1 MTAISALSDING
13 YIAQLMSLERQQ
25 GPLALYQSEQQALN
39 LRSATLT
46 DLRTNLNALTTAAQA
61 LAQPGALSP
70 FQAKTVT
77 SSVATVA
84 TATATASA
92 VAGSHSLFVT
102 QLAKADTLTSKR
114 FVDADT
120 DLVTAEG
127 AGTKTVR
134 ITVDGSNY
142 DVNVVL
148 GAADT
153 NETVL
158 TNLAAAINADAGA
171 SAKVSAS
178 IVQVDDTGS
187 RLVLTS
193 KQTGLA
199 HVLSLSDQTGTLF
212 ASTDVRDGAAADE
225 GTNRGGY
232 LYADDLL
239 DAKFILDGLT
249 LTRSSNS
256 VSNALTGV
264 TLTLLG
270 AQSVGATP
278 VSLTA
283 AADET
288 AIKAKVQTFLDG
300 YNTLIK
306 FLKERTS
313 TTVSSTTSATGATDV
328 NSITRGAL
336 DAEPVYLNLLLGLRT
351 DVGGRI
357 GTAASGGPAALSEV
371 GITAAS
377 DGTLSIS
384 DTAKLSAA
392 LANPGGITALFN
404 SSDGLSTRIQ
414 NRLTAFVDTG
424 GVLDNSQ
431 TAVTSRLSSIA
442 LAIQQQED
450 LLKVKEEGLRQELSG
465 LQELLAQLAQQQ
477 SVLDSITGVTASLY

>member
-13 YIAQLMSLERQQ
+13 YVAQLMSLERQR
-25 GPLALYQSEQQALN
+25 GPLSLYQQDQQALN
-39 LRSATLT
+39 RRSATLT
-46 DLRTNLNALTTAAQA
+46 DLRTNLNALSTAAQA
-61 LAQPGALSP
+61 LAQPGTLSP

-77 SSVATVA
+77 SSAATVA
-84 TATATASA
+84 TATATAGA
-92 VAGSHSLFVT
+92 AAGSHSLFVT

-114 FVDADT
+114 FVDANT
-120 DLVTAEG
+120 DLAAAEG

-134 ITVDGSNY
+134 IAVDGSNY
-142 DVNVVL
+142 DMNIVV

-158 TNLAAAINADAGA
+158 VNLAAAINAHAGA
-171 SAKVSAS
+171 SAKVIAS
-178 IVQVDDTGS
+178 VVQVDETGS
-187 RLVLTS
+187 KLVLRG
-193 KQTGLA
+193 KQTGLTHA
-199 HVLSLSDQTGTLF
+199 LALSDVAGTLF
-212 ASTDVRDGAAADE
+212 ARADVRDGAAADE

-239 DAKFILDGLT
+239 DAKFVLDGLT

-256 VSNALTGV
+256 VSDALTGV

-278 VSLTA
+278 VTLTA

-288 AIKAKVQTFLDG
+288 AIKAKVQTFLDS

-313 TTVSSTTSATGATDV
+313 TTVSTTTLATGTTDV

-336 DAEPVYLNLLLGLRT
+336 DAEPAYLTLLLNLRA

-357 GTAASGGPAALSEV
+357 GTAASGGPAALSEA

-384 DTAKLSAA
+384 DTAKFSAA
-392 LANPGGITALFN
+392 LATPSGITALFN

-414 NRLTAFVDTG
+414 NRLTAFVDAE
-424 GVLDNSQ
+424 GVLDTSQ
-431 TAVTSRLSSIA
+431 AAVTSRLGSIT

-450 LLKVKEEGLRQELSG
+450 LLKVKEAGLRQQLSG

-477 SVLDSITGVTASLY
+477 SVLDSITGTTTFLY